1 MANLTIEYNENLM
14 VCKIR
19 LDLGMLTDV
28 YTYDDA
34 SKKAKS
40 IAADIMGPLH
50 LTNYY
55 VIIDFKYCFKPQSAQ
70 TTFRAADF
78 E

>member
-1 MANLTIEYNENLM
+1 MANLTIKYTDDDLM
-14 VCKIR
+14 IVEIH

-50 LTNYY
+50 LTHYY
-55 VIIDFKYCFKPQSAQ
+55 VNIDFKYCFKPQSAQ
-70 TTFRAADF
+70 VTFRV
-78 E
+78 